1 MGNTNMKECMKKY
14 SPSEKREI
22 EKAFEKLK
30 TLIEVEEQYG
40 VPFEKIFNNE
50 TVKYDVLGNGF
61 YTFKA
66 HGKDKAQIRILYKF
80 IRKTIQE
87 FELEMHMVWIK
98 RKNDNAYIRE
108 FKRYVDCYA

>member
-1 MGNTNMKECMKKY
+1 MIKADLKKY

-30 TLIEVEEQYG
+30 TLIETEERYG
-40 VPFEKIFNNE
+40 IPFEKIFNNE
-50 TVKYDVLGNGF
+50 TVKYSVLGNGF

-80 IRKTIQE
+80 IRKTMQE

-98 RKNDNAYIRE
+98 RKNNKDYIRE
-108 FKRYVDCYA
+108 FQRYVDYYA